1 MKFYNREKELLLLKE
16 WAERSA
22 ETAQMTVVIGR
33 RRVGKTTLIKK
44 AFEEKKMLY
53 FFCTKKNEAL
63 LCEEFVALIKETLGT
78 DILEYRTF
86 KDLFRYLMRIS
97 AEMNFTLVIDE
108 FQEFYYI
115 NPAIYSEMQNIWD
128 DMKAK
133 SKINLILCGS
143 IYSLMKRIFENS
155 REPLFQRADHRIILR
170 PFTIDV
176 LKTILSDHSPDY
188 TPEDLLA
195 FYAVTGGVA
204 RYIELLIN
212 AKALTKD
219 RIMDTIFSEN
229 SFFLDEG
236 KNVLIEEFGKDY
248 TVYFSVLSLIATSK
262 TSRPEIEGELGASV
276 GPQLKN
282 LEEDFNIIGR
292 TIPLFSKPNTRQIR
306 YFINDNFLN
315 FWFRFIY
322 KYRSAVEISNL
333 DYIRNI
339 VERDYNTYIGRILEK
354 YFREQLILT
363 KKWSDVGSYWESGNK
378 NEIDIIALNE
388 FDKKT
393 LIGEVKH
400 NPNELSI
407 GLLKHKANNIA
418 ASHKKYEIE
427 YKGYSP
433 EDM

>member
-1 MKFYNREKELLLLKE
+1 MKFYNPEKELLLLKE

-388 FDKKT
+388 FDKKI

-407 GLLKHKANNIA
+407 GLLKHKANKIA